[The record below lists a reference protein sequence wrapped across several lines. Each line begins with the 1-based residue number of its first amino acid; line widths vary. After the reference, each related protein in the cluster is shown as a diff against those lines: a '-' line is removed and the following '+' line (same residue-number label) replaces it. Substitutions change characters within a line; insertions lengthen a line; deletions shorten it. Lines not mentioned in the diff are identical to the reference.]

1 MEYIICFMCGIV
13 TGAAILYVAP
23 RMGQK
28 KQDKA
33 PAETEEQSEER
44 RAAIEKARREQKQWE
59 NMLRYNGEEQPND
72 D

>member
-23 RMGQK
+23 RMGRK
-28 KQDKA
+28 KPDKA
-33 PAETEEQSEER
+33 HAETEEQSEER